1 MPPVST
7 LPLGTLES
15 DVLRSLRALDE
26 APARDVQEQLV
37 REGRRVAYTTVAT
50 TLGRLWSKGLVR
62 RRRETCRGGERYVY
76 RPRDFERKYIREVL
90 SGVVRL
96 FGPAG
101 VVHLN
106 EELQKLDPAEES
118 QLRRRLR
125 L

>member
-1 MPPVST
+1 MPAGVAP
-7 LPLGTLES
+7 PLGSLES
-15 DVLRSLRALDE
+15 EVLRSLRALEE
-26 APARDVQEQLV
+26 APARDVQVHLV

-50 TLGRLWSKGLVR
+50 TLGRLWSKGLVH

-76 RPRDFERKYIREVL
+76 RSGDFERRYIRELL

-106 EELQKLDPAEES
+106 EELQKLDPAEER